1 MRQESIGGGELCKLL
16 PLLQWWSK
24 ELELLLLLWEV
35 EMVVGEEEEEEEEEE
50 VLPTTS
56 LYRLVM
62 A

>member
-1 MRQESIGGGELCKLL
+1 
-16 PLLQWWSK
+16 
-24 ELELLLLLWEV
+24 V
-35 EMVVGEEEEEEEEEE
+35 EMVVGEEEEEEE

>member
-16 PLLQWWSK
+16 PLLEWRSK
-24 ELELLLLLWEV
+24 ELELLLLLLWEV
-35 EMVVGEEEEEEEEEE
+35 EMVVGEEEEE